1 MFGTRLPKSRSF
13 NYTPSYYDPE
23 KEEREGTKIK
33 FKRNRSKQMA
43 RQRSLIWLFFLLAA
57 ALYGIFILMKIG
69 K

>member
-13 NYTPSYYDPE
+13 NYTPSYYDPD
-23 KEEREGTKIK
+23 KEEREGTKIH
-33 FKRNRSKQMA
+33 FKRNKSPQIA

-57 ALYGIFILMKIG
+57 VVYGIITLVKIG